1 MPPQLFRRIRASSHI
16 DEDEDAFNEYK
27 VIMEEIKQE
36 HPDLPLSAVQQM
48 AVERFSIIKE
58 KRLSQN
64 SNSLMTAMSNF
75 RFGKGKKAPTD
86 PTTNDNDTNDPED
99 RRKSLN
105 PRISVPNIDTKSMMT
120 QSFLGGFSSDDE
132 DSLEDSLNNIEAS
145 TAPAPP
151 RRQPSRRGRRGG
163 SLKKHASLNMSSTE
177 LVDVQEDKVLH
188 ASIPESLAHST
199 DRTQSSNQ
207 DLNSAKNSPGPQ
219 KSSISDDL
227 PDEIKVALGE
237 YDIDDG
243 QRSSGSDDKSQGRR
257 RSRMSESSIA
267 SSFAS
272 VDSANFEGDFS
283 AWGSKRSLLG
293 E

>member
-1 MPPQLFRRIRASSHI
+1 
-16 DEDEDAFNEYK
+16 
-27 VIMEEIKQE
+27 
-36 HPDLPLSAVQQM
+36 M
-48 AVERFSIIKE
+48 AVERFSTIKE

-151 RRQPSRRGRRGG
+151 RRQPSRRGRRG
-163 SLKKHASLNMSSTE
+163 SLKKHASVNISSTE